1 MKSATSSKAVA
12 PSALH
17 LLHRAGQ
24 CADDLFA
31 RNIGKVDLTP
41 RQFAVLRCVA
51 DNEDLSQTDLV
62 NMTGIDR
69 STLAD
74 IVRRLVERGMLQRK
88 RTKEDARMY
97 AVRLSA
103 SGRTALANAQPAAK
117 TTDTRLLQVLPTE
130 QRQDFIKALS
140 TIVESLQAAEEKEAA
155 EPAPKKA
162 AKSVK
167 AAAKAVKSAN
177 GGRGRAKK

>member
-1 MKSATSSKAVA
+1 MKSASATKASA
-12 PSALH
+12 SSALH

-41 RQFAVLRCVA
+41 RQFAVLRCVSE
-51 DNEDLSQTDLV
+51 NEDLSQTDLV

-74 IVRRLVERGMLQRK
+74 IVRRLVERGLLQRK

-97 AVRLSA
+97 AVRLTA
-103 SGRTALANAQPAAK
+103 SGRTALGNAQPAAK
-117 TTDTRLLQVLPTE
+117 STDTSLLQVLPAS
-130 QRQDFIKALS
+130 QRQDFLKALS
-140 TIVESLQAAEEKEAA
+140 IIVEALQVAEEPKEAT
-155 EPAPKKA
+155 PP
-162 AKSVK
+162 VK
-167 AAAKAVKSAN
+167 AKAKPAKKAN
-177 GGRGRAKK
+177 GGRGRK

>member
-1 MKSATSSKAVA
+1 MKATTSTKGSAS
-12 PSALH
+12 SALH

-41 RQFAVLRCVA
+41 RQFAVLRCVFE
-51 DNEDLSQTDLV
+51 NEDLSQTDLV

-74 IVRRLVERGMLQRK
+74 IVRRLVERGLLQRK

-97 AVRLSA
+97 AVRLTA
-103 SGRTALANAQPAAK
+103 SGRTALSNAAPAAK
-117 TTDTRLLQVLPTE
+117 TTDTSLLQVLPSS
-130 QRQDFIKALS
+130 QRQDFLRALS
-140 TIVESLQAAEEKEAA
+140 TIVEALQTAEAKEPP
-155 EPAPKKA
+155 PAPAKKA
-162 AKSVK
+162 AKT
-167 AAAKAVKSAN
+167 A
-177 GGRGRAKK
+177 GRGRK